1 MTDEQIAAI
10 KPDEREVAQVLW
22 LAPDEIKNS
31 DNNISSMY
39 LFFDWLEEQ
48 KSL

>member
-10 KPDEREVAQVLW
+10 KPSEREVAQVLW
-22 LAPDEIKNS
+22 LTPDEIKYS